1 MSAAVECFILRASTL
16 PPTVP
21 PLSASEYA
29 LLLVHCTL
37 IWLLPGTGAVN
48 NPCAGNTRLVAEM
61 VQFFCTS
68 ALTVNGICKVRE
80 GELSGQF
87 RSSPM
92 SGKVCTSTL
101 ACVVVA

>member
-1 MSAAVECFILRASTL
+1 
-16 PPTVP
+16 
-21 PLSASEYA
+21 
-29 LLLVHCTL
+29 
-37 IWLLPGTGAVN
+37 
-48 NPCAGNTRLVAEM
+48 M